1 MLGLVYEDYEF
12 LLVDIGANISPED
25 VQIQDTNP
33 VTLPHSE
40 RNEIYLYFLVGDDT
54 FALRTL
60 MMRSWACCCLHNII
74 MIRNQVAQSALMDQ
88 S

>member
-33 VTLPHSE
+33 VTLHHSE
-40 RNEIYLYFLVGDDT
+40 RNEIYFNYTFL
-54 FALRTL
+54 
-60 MMRSWACCCLHNII
+60 
-74 MIRNQVAQSALMDQ
+74 
-88 S
+88 